1 MEPAAMPEIE
11 VREAARRVAGGALLV
26 DVREPA
32 ECALGAPEGALALP
46 LSVLEADPG
55 RLPDEGRPLL
65 LICAVGRRSLR
76 AAALLRA
83 AGHREVAS
91 VAGGFAAWRA
101 AGLPERVVPP
111 WPGAPADAAE
121 RYDRHLR
128 LPGVG
133 PEGQRRL
140 AASRV
145 LLLGAGGL
153 GSPAALYLAAAGV
166 GRLRIVDDDRVERSN
181 LQRQVLHA
189 EAAIGRPKVESAR
202 ERLLALNPGI
212 HVEARGERLCAANVE
227 ALLDGVDVVL
237 DGSDNF
243 AARYLVNA
251 ACVRLGLPLV
261 HGAVERFR
269 GQASVFVRA
278 APGGAKAPCY
288 RCLHPE
294 PPGPDAAPDCAE
306 AGVLG
311 VLPGLVGLLQA
322 TETLKLLLGLGEP
335 LAGRLLLVDALGMRF
350 REVALA
356 ADPDCPSCGPGAR
369 FEGYRDL
376 EAWCAAR

>member
-1 MEPAAMPEIE
+1 VVLEISVEEAARRIAAGARLID
-11 VREAARRVAGGALLV
+11 VREAA
-26 DVREPA
+26 
-32 ECALGAPEGALALP
+32 ECVLGAPAGALRLP
-46 LSVLEADPG
+46 LSALQADPAG
-55 RLPDEGRPLL
+55 LPDDGRPLL
-65 LICAVGRRSLR
+65 LLCAVGQRSRR
-76 AAALLRA
+76 AASLLLA

-101 AGLPERVVPP
+101 AGLPLDAEPL
-111 WPGAPADAAE
+111 WPGAPADAGE

-128 LPGVG
+128 LAGVG
-133 PEGQRRL
+133 LEGQRRL
-140 AASRV
+140 AGSSV

-166 GRLRIVDDDRVERSN
+166 GRLRIVDDDVVERSN

-189 EAAIGRPKVESAR
+189 ESAIGRPKVESAR

-212 HVEARGERLCAANVE
+212 RVEAVRERLRAANVE
-227 ALLDGVDVVL
+227 ALLAGVDVVL

-243 AARYLVNA
+243 ATRYLLNA

-261 HGAVERFR
+261 HAAVERFH

-278 APGGAKAPCY
+278 APGGPKAPCY

-294 PPGPDAAPDCAE
+294 PPGADAAPDCAE

-311 VLPGLVGLLQA
+311 VLPGLLGLLQA

-335 LAGRLLLVDALGMRF
+335 LAGRLLLVDALGLRF

-356 ADPDCPSCGPGAR
+356 ADPDCTTCGPQAR
-369 FEGYRDL
+369 FTGYQEL
-376 EAWCAAR
+376 EAACAAI